1 MRNDREGI
9 AGAVERAAGEER
21 FNQLFARGREP
32 SEEKPDR
39 SRPVLNAAAH
49 VYATVYEG
57 AFARLQSPAAARLE
71 ARAAVDDFFA
81 SVLAFDGAAG

>member
-21 FNQLFARGREP
+21 FRRLFGGNEAEAEP
-32 SEEKPDR
+32 EVDR

-57 AFARLQSPAAARLE
+57 AFARLHSPAAARLE

-81 SVLAFDGAAG
+81 SVLAFDGPAG